1 MTAGTPGAF
10 VCYGSRSGQSYNR
23 QAWFPDAA
31 NSVLRFD
38 QGVGVS
44 ATLGETWTTFP
55 EDVTIKD
62 IVITTTGTPAA
73 TFFRLV
79 VDGVPTSQQFAVAQL
94 LTSAAYRPVMNLV
107 LPKGSRLQGIMNT

>member
-1 MTAGTPGAF
+1 MSAGTPGAF
-10 VCYGSRSGQSYNR
+10 ICLGRSGTSYNR

-31 NSVLRFD
+31 ASSLRFD

-55 EDVTIKD
+55 EDVVIKD
-62 IVITTTGTPAA
+62 IIITATGTPAA

-79 VDGVPTSQQFAVAQL
+79 LDGVPTSQQFAVAQML
-94 LTSAAYRPVMNLV
+94 GSVVARPGMNL
-107 LPKGSRLQGIMNT
+107 PIPRGSRLSGLMNT

>member
-1 MTAGTPGAF
+1 MSAGTPGAI
-10 VCYGSRSGQSYNR
+10 VAIGRSGQSYNR
-23 QAWFPDAA
+23 QTWFPDAA

-55 EDVTIKD
+55 EDVVVKD
-62 IVITTTGTPAA
+62 IFITATGTPAA

-79 VDGVPTSQQFAVAQL
+79 MDGVPTSQQFAVAQL
-94 LTSAAYRPVMNLV
+94 LVANPARPGLS
-107 LPKGSRLQGIMNT
+107 LSIPRGSRLSGIMNT

>member
-1 MTAGTPGAF
+1 MSAGTPGIINCIGA
-10 VCYGSRSGQSYNR
+10 SGQSYSR
-23 QAWFPDAA
+23 QTWFPDAA

-55 EDVTIKD
+55 ETVTIKD
-62 IVITTTGTPAA
+62 IIIATTGTPAA

-79 VDGVPTSQQFAVAQL
+79 LDGVPTSQQFAVATQ
-94 LTSAAYRPVMNLV
+94 LTSVAFRPYLNLV
-107 LPKGSRLQGIMNT
+107 IPRGARLSGIMNT

>member
-10 VCYGSRSGQSYNR
+10 ICIGRSGQSYNR

-31 NSVLRFD
+31 SSQLRFD

-55 EDVTIKD
+55 EDVTIRD
-62 IVITTTGTPAA
+62 ILITTTGTPAA

-79 VDGVPTSQQFAVAQL
+79 LDGVPTSQQFAVSQL
-94 LTSAAYRPVMNLV
+94 ISSVVARPGMNLTI
-107 LPKGSRLQGIMNT
+107 PRGSRLSGIMNT

>member
-10 VCYGSRSGQSYNR
+10 VCIGRSGQSYNR

-55 EDVTIKD
+55 EDVTIRD

-79 VDGVPTSQQFAVAQL
+79 MDGVPTSQQFAVAQL
-94 LTSAAYRPVMNLV
+94 LTSVVARPGMALII
-107 LPKGSRLQGIMNT
+107 PRGARLSGIMNT